1 MLRSGA
7 VVLLLM
13 LGACAGQG
21 QEPIV
26 DTKGVNQAQYET
38 DLAEC
43 KAYAE
48 QVQTGRKAAGGAA
61 VGAVLGGV
69 VGAIVGDHDTA
80 ARGAGIGAVAGGA
93 KGVGGAVRERRQ
105 VLRTCLVNRG
115 YKVLN

>member
-1 MLRSGA
+1 MLRSA
-7 VVLLLM
+7 FVALVLLL
-13 LGACAGQG
+13 GGCAGTR

-26 DTKGVNQAQYET
+26 DMKGVNQAQYET

-43 KAYAE
+43 RAYAE
-48 QVQTGRKAAGGAA
+48 QVQAGRKVAGGAA

-80 ARGAGIGAVAGGA
+80 ARGAGVGAVAGGA
-93 KGVGGAVRERRQ
+93 KGMGGAARERRQ